1 MFDSLQDREN
11 KLEEVRKVASLNGIF
26 IGVSFTEPVP
36 EPMGTHDTR
45 RKMRNGM
52 VLVNATGPV
61 YEYYKRNLV
70 PGTSFIIVFVKSPLI
85 RGSCG
90 RVFSNPW
97 RRSPLSYEHHH
108 PGTTRNRKNKREL
121 PVTTS
126 ICLDFAHP
134 FPATESKPAVI
145 LAPARTWDLHVGRAM
160 YEQAKARADEV
171 DAILLWCDGGEGGL
185 SGVVGKGHY
194 SLRRGE
200 GSWAEMVG
208 IQWPFPSGPHSRSWY
223 HAHGSW
229 GALCLAWGLL
239 LLAKPSGVYALLS
252 GGTKRLKRLVP
263 SVRDRVAH
271 RAPAEDLIDF

>member
-1 MFDSLQDREN
+1 VEGFSQIPGREAPSLAN
-11 KLEEVRKVASLNGIF
+11 IT
-26 IGVSFTEPVP
+26 I
-36 EPMGTHDTR
+36 
-45 RKMRNGM
+45 
-52 VLVNATGPV
+52 
-61 YEYYKRNLV
+61 
-70 PGTSFIIVFVKSPLI
+70 
-85 RGSCG
+85 
-90 RVFSNPW
+90 
-97 RRSPLSYEHHH
+97 

-134 FPATESKPAVI
+134 FPATESRPAVI

-208 IQWPFPSGPHSRSWY
+208 VQWPFPGDPHSRSWY

-239 LLAKPSGVYALLS
+239 LLAKPSSVNVLLS
-252 GGTKRLKRLVP
+252 GGTR
-263 SVRDRVAH
+263 SVRGLVRSVKERRA
-271 RAPAEDLIDF
+271 RGAPAGNLIDFSS